1 MPAPSSVLETTT
13 PERFGLNCRVK
24 LAVVAVFVALV
35 FTKFTVPLTELPTG
49 ALAGKPA
56 KLVLMSADVPA
67 TLKVAVLFAAL
78 VSLVALPV
86 PVPATPVLVWVKLM
100 EALTVAAGASVT
112 RVVVLKLTTPVA
124 GV

>member
-1 MPAPSSVLETTT
+1 M
-13 PERFGLNCRVK
+13 K
-24 LAVVAVFVALV
+24 LAVVAVFVPLV

-67 TLKVAVLFAAL
+67 TLKVDVLLAAL

-86 PVPATPVLVWVKLM
+86 PVPATPVLVWVKLI